1 MAKRRFSNYT
11 HNWDNAPHLAN
22 FAMAS
27 IDPYMDEGAKDRAK
41 ALGFRTFRIISN
53 LNQKQDDEI
62 LCPSSATLAVAKT
75 SCSNCGLCD
84 GKQGECDTRKHIVE
98 VVH

>member
-11 HNWDNAPHLAN
+11 HNWENAPHLAN

-27 IDPYMDEGAKDRAK
+27 IDPYMDEGAQDRAQ
-41 ALGFRTFRIISN
+41 AMGFRTFRIISN
-53 LNQKQDDEI
+53 INQKRDDEI

-84 GKQGECDTRKHIVE
+84 GKQGEGDTRKHIVE